1 MKVELCPVRHAVV
14 VGREAHRLPDLS
26 FRLLDLLVSRS
37 PDPVSFSEIEQA
49 VWNAQV
55 TRETIKQ
62 RVTLLRDSLEQVGLD
77 GAAIEAVRNQGY
89 RTSLQMSVVEPAG
102 AASQKPRIAWVA
114 GIIITAIG
122 VALMLAWQLRDAG
135 TSAKPVLAVVLELP
149 VRGTDPAEAEAL
161 RRDVVRTISKF
172 EGVEVID
179 RVPASGFVPDYLV
192 RIWLDGTGFDRTLS
206 AEFVDRPNGTILFAE
221 KYAVSPAN
229 AERVVLHFANNLHA
243 AMSALSISRGRISD
257 DARARI
263 AEAYRLWRLG
273 DRQSLIG
280 ARKSLEGLSAEP
292 EARATAQSL
301 LARVQADLVLRYGEP
316 VTLARQAERDVRAL
330 IARQPG
336 VGDLRYSLARTL
348 LAQGKRDA
356 ALNELRAAQRT
367 MPFLVRDILA
377 LEHGPDLARGTAN
390 H

>member
-14 VGREAHRLPDLS
+14 VGREVHRLPDLS
-26 FRLLDLLVSRS
+26 FRMLDLLVSRS

-62 RVTLLRDSLEQVGLD
+62 RVTLLRDSLEQIGLD

-102 AASQKPRIAWVA
+102 AASQKRRIAWVA
-114 GIIITAIG
+114 GIVIAIG
-122 VALMLAWQLRDAG
+122 VALMLAWQLRDTG
-135 TSAKPVLAVVLELP
+135 TSAKPVLAVVLESP
-149 VRGTDPAEAEAL
+149 ARGIDPAEAEAL

-172 EGVEVID
+172 EGVQVID
-179 RVPASGFVPDYLV
+179 PVPASAIVPDYLV
-192 RIWLDGTGFDRTLS
+192 RITFGGTGQDRTLS
-206 AEFVDRPNGTILFAE
+206 ADFIDRATGAILFAE
-221 KYAVSPAN
+221 KYAVSAAN
-229 AERVVLHFANNLHA
+229 AERVVLHFANNVHT
-243 AMSALSISRGRISD
+243 AMSALSISEGRISE
-257 DARARI
+257 DARAQI

-273 DRQSLIG
+273 DRESLIG
-280 ARKSLEGLSAEP
+280 ARRRLESLSAEP
-292 EARATAQSL
+292 QARAIAQSL

-316 VTLARQAERDVRAL
+316 VTLARQAEREVRAL

-336 VGDLRYSLARTL
+336 VGDLHYSLARTL

-356 ALNELRAAQRT
+356 ALNELRTAQRT
-367 MPFLVRDILA
+367 MPFLARDILA
-377 LEHGPDLARGTAN
+377 LEQAPNLARRTAN